1 MSSGARRGDFAACLR
16 CYLTLALGYYSCGPF
31 LRSLVSLLYL
41 AKTAVL
47 WVASVLCL
55 EQGKYC
61 NTCQELNFIFK
72 SCFLQNRVS
81 VTFTGYSRSTHGNDL
96 RSVTWASFSDR
107 HILYRTILKRYY
119 FLSGPLYSF
128 SNSSLWFSS
137 LPLFI
142 LMCFSV
148 MTSFVIKVDCFALG
162 KRCILSFHTP
172 VSCSSM

>member
-72 SCFLQNRVS
+72 SCFLQNRIS

-96 RSVTWASFSDR
+96 RSVTWAFLVTGIYFIGLFSR
-107 HILYRTILKRYY
+107 GT
-119 FLSGPLYSF
+119 
-128 SNSSLWFSS
+128 
-137 LPLFI
+137 
-142 LMCFSV
+142 
-148 MTSFVIKVDCFALG
+148 TSFQDHF
-162 KRCILSFHTP
+162 T
-172 VSCSSM
+172 VSQTLHYGSHLCPCLY